1 MFAEDISSICYRLSS
16 SLEANDDDD
25 LLTLNLFHKNII
37 IFS

>member
-16 SLEANDDDD
+16 LLEANDDD